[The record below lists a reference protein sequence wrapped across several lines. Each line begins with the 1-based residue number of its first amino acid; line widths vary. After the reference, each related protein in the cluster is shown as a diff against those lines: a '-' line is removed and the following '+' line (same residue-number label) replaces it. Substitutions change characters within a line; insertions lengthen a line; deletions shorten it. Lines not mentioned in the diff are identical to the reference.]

1 MIPKKSLGQNFLID
15 KNICKKIINLTNL
28 KNKTIIE
35 VGPGTGQL
43 TNEIFLKKPKKIILI
58 EKDLELSEKLIVK
71 YKNNQIF
78 KIYNQD
84 VLKFDFKSYKNIILI
99 SNLPYNISV
108 KILYKLIRFRKNFD
122 EIIVML
128 QKEVAEKLNN
138 KKNKKIN
145 KHNFIKN
152 TFYNFDIMF
161 NVSNNVFY
169 PKPKVSSSVIK
180 IIPKNH
186 KSFNIKKFE
195 SFTRELF
202 QNKRKKISNLNIIKK
217 LRNKNIM
224 INETILDMRAEDL
237 NIKEI
242 KKLFNKY

>member
-1 MIPKKSLGQNFLID
+1 
-15 KNICKKIINLTNL
+15 
-28 KNKTIIE
+28 

-43 TNEIFLKKPKKIILI
+43 TNEILLKKPKKIILI

-122 EIIVML
+122 KIIVML
-128 QKEVAEKLNN
+128 QKEVAEKLND
-138 KKNKKIN
+138 KKNKKVN
-145 KHNFIKN
+145 KHNFIIN

-169 PKPKVSSSVIK
+169 PKPKVKSCVVK
-180 IIPKNH
+180 IIPKKNV
-186 KSFNIKKFE
+186 NIDLEKL
-195 SFTRELF
+195 LF
-202 QNKRKKISNLNIIKK
+202 FSNKIFLYKRKKISNILKNYGMNNIDNNILNMRTEDISREILLKIFKK
-217 LRNKNIM
+217 
-224 INETILDMRAEDL
+224 
-237 NIKEI
+237 
-242 KKLFNKY
+242 F

>member
-145 KHNFIKN
+145 KHNFIIN

-169 PKPKVSSSVIK
+169 PKPKVKSCVVK
-180 IIPKNH
+180 IVPKKNV
-186 KSFNIKKFE
+186 KIDLEKL
-195 SFTRELF
+195 LF
-202 QNKRKKISNLNIIKK
+202 FSNKIFLYKRKKISNILKNYGINNIDNNILNMRTEDMSREILLKIFKK
-217 LRNKNIM
+217 
-224 INETILDMRAEDL
+224 
-237 NIKEI
+237 
-242 KKLFNKY
+242 F

>member
-58 EKDLELSEKLIVK
+58 EKDLELSKKLIAK

-78 KIYNQD
+78 KIYNKD
-84 VLKFDFKSYKNIILI
+84 VLKFDFKSYKNIIFI

-108 KILYKLIRFRKNFD
+108 KILYKLIRFRENFNQ
-122 EIIVML
+122 IIVML
-128 QKEVAEKLNN
+128 QKEVAEKLIY
-138 KKNKKIN
+138 KRNKKIN
-145 KHNFIKN
+145 KHNFIIN

-169 PKPKVSSSVIK
+169 PKPKVKSCVVK
-180 IIPKNH
+180 IVPKNNV
-186 KSFNIKKFE
+186 NIDLDKL
-195 SFTRELF
+195 LF
-202 QNKRKKISNLNIIKK
+202 FSNRIFLYKRKKISNILKNYRINNIDNNILNMRTEDMSIEILLKIFKK
-217 LRNKNIM
+217 
-224 INETILDMRAEDL
+224 
-237 NIKEI
+237 
-242 KKLFNKY
+242 F